1 MKRTNF
7 HRAFGARTTAFAAA
21 HLGESPIAQRSL
33 LLLML
38 LLLLLLMFLLMC
50 VPALE
55 PVDARRFVEARIVH
69 LGADR
74 TSFK

>member
-1 MKRTNF
+1 VKRTNF

-38 LLLLLLMFLLMC
+38 LLLMLLKC
-50 VPALE
+50 VPVLE

>member
-7 HRAFGARTTAFAAA
+7 HKAFGARTTAFAVA

-38 LLLLLLMFLLMC
+38 LLMLVLQLKC

-55 PVDARRFVEARIVH
+55 RVDARRFVEARIVH